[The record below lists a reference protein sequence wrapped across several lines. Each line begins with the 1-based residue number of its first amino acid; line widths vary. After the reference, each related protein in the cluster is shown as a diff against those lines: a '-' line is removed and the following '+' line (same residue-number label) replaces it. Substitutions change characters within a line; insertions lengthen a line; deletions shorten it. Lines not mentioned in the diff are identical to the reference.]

1 MSEQKWVIIPS
12 GLKRFL
18 LKAAI
23 IIITIIAL
31 RYGLSEL
38 GIYVSQRETLDIIGP
53 ICVAVLGVAFLTFF
67 VLSLFRLLSTSQ
79 RIKKRK
85 AWHRSIRSIVLIIA
99 FIAII
104 VPEPTPSEV
113 AKWEAERAA
122 AQPVYAHQKLG
133 KSFDKEHGKGFMV
146 KKAELPTIWPFKN
159 AELATIRCSLH
170 PTYKAKMITVQFDE
184 DNKLYALN
192 GAARGPKRFPDPI
205 DYVDVKSGETY
216 ESAIPI
222 GWISHGEAL
231 CREKLQE
238 GVQQVEKEFRKCFSA
253 WDGSVYEVMAAV
265 KNQMHDPS
273 SFEHVATSYKLIR
286 NQSAAVT
293 MVFRGR
299 NAFGALIMQKAIA
312 LIEPKSCG
320 VLSVNM
326 VRN

>member
-18 LKAAI
+18 LKAAV

-67 VLSLFRLLSTSQ
+67 VLSLLRLLSTTQ
-79 RIKKRK
+79 RTKKRK
-85 AWHRSIRSIVLIIA
+85 AWLRSIWSIGLIFA

-113 AKWEAERAA
+113 AARQAEWAA
-122 AQPVYAHQKLG
+122 AQPMDAHQKLA
-133 KSFDKEHGKGFMV
+133 KSFDKKFGKGFLV
-146 KKAELPTIWPFKN
+146 KKTEVPQIWPFKN
-159 AELATIRCSLH
+159 AEIATIRCNLH
-170 PTYKAKMITVQFDE
+170 PKYKYKMITVQLD
-184 DNKLYALN
+184 DHDKLYALN
-192 GAARGPKRFPDPI
+192 SNARGTMGFLDTTG
-205 DYVDVKSGETY
+205 YVDIKTGENY
-216 ESAIPI
+216 DSAIPV
-222 GWISHGEAL
+222 GLMTHGDRICNKIIE
-231 CREKLQE
+231 E
-238 GVQQVEKEFRKCFSA
+238 GAQQVEKEFRKCFSE

-265 KNQMHDPS
+265 KVQMHDPS
-273 SFEHVATSYKLIR
+273 SFQHVSTTYEVIGD
-286 NQSAAVT
+286 NTAAVT

-299 NAFGALIMQKAIA
+299 NAFGALILQKALVVIELQSCRA
-312 LIEPKSCG
+312 LTVDI
-320 VLSVNM
+320 